1 MIKCIYCSSVTK
13 SRKNFQRIRT
23 SGIKTLLISESV
35 QQTNSCNGGEEITT
49 GESETTG
56 NATRNFMEALF
67 VIGVEEGEKSRVLC

>member
-1 MIKCIYCSSVTK
+1 M
-13 SRKNFQRIRT
+13 
-23 SGIKTLLISESV
+23 
-35 QQTNSCNGGEEITT
+35 QQTNSRNGGEEITT